1 MNEFSQNIL
10 ILSFIVYLVVVFGPS
25 QYYAVYGQNQN
36 QNVSK
41 YGINNV
47 TKPVGGIQ
55 CDKIEHLVFHNHTKL
70 VVKIQNKTQ
79 NIPGGLGIIP
89 NNCIFWL
96 HTHDES
102 GIIHI
107 ESPVK
112 QTYTL
117 GQFLTIWKTF
127 DSSSFINNLSAVS
140 SNNTINIFNNGVAVA
155 VAPPSIDFNSV
166 PLKDKSIITLDIRNV
181 SKN

>member
-1 MNEFSQNIL
+1 MNELTQNML
-10 ILSFIVYLVVVFGPS
+10 ILSFIVNLVVVLGPV
-25 QYYAVYGQNQN
+25 QNYTVYGQNQN
-36 QNVSK
+36 QNQSISK
-41 YGINNV
+41 YGINNI
-47 TKPVGGIQ
+47 TKSIGGIQ

-96 HTHDES
+96 HTHDGS

-107 ESPVK
+107 ESPLK

-117 GQFLTIWKTF
+117 GQFLNVWKTF
-127 DSSSFINNLSAVS
+127 DNSSFINNLSAVS
-140 SNNTINIFNNGVAVA
+140 SNNAINIFSNGVAID
-155 VAPPSIDFNSV
+155 PSSIDFNSI
-166 PLKDKSIITLDIRNV
+166 PLKDKSIITMEIRNM

>member
-1 MNEFSQNIL
+1 MNKLSQNMM
-10 ILSFIVYLVVVFGPS
+10 ILSFIVCLVVVFGYA
-25 QYYAVYGQNQN
+25 QYYAVFGQNQN
-36 QNVSK
+36 QSISK
-41 YGINNV
+41 NGINNV
-47 TKPVGGIQ
+47 TKPIGGIQ
-55 CDKIEHLVFHNHTKL
+55 CDKVEHLVFHNHTKL

-79 NIPGGLGIIP
+79 NIPGGLGILP

-107 ESPVK
+107 ESPLK

-117 GQFLTIWKTF
+117 GQFLAIWKAF
-127 DSSSFINNLSAVS
+127 DGSSIINNLSAVS
-140 SNNTINIFNNGVAVA
+140 SNNTINIFNNGVAVD
-155 VAPPSIDFNSV
+155 PSSIDFNAI
-166 PLKDKSIITLDIRNV
+166 PLKDKSIITMDIRNV

>member
-1 MNEFSQNIL
+1 MNELSQNIM
-10 ILSFIVYLVVVFGPS
+10 ILSFIVCLVVVFGS
-25 QYYAVYGQNQN
+25 AQYYAVFGQNQN
-36 QNVSK
+36 QSISK
-41 YGINNV
+41 NGINNV
-47 TKPVGGIQ
+47 TKPIGGIQ

-79 NIPGGLGIIP
+79 TIPGGLGILP

-107 ESPVK
+107 ESPLK

-117 GQFLTIWKTF
+117 GQFLAIWKAF
-127 DSSSFINNLSAVS
+127 DSSSFVNNLSAVS
-140 SNNTINIFNNGVAVA
+140 SNNTINIFNNGTAVD
-155 VAPPSIDFNSV
+155 VDPSSIDFNTI
-166 PLKDKSIITLDIRNV
+166 PLKDKSMITVDIRNV
-181 SKN
+181 SKK

>member
-1 MNEFSQNIL
+1 MNELSQNMM
-10 ILSFIVYLVVVFGPS
+10 ILSFIVYLVVVFGYA

-36 QNVSK
+36 QSISK
-41 YGINNV
+41 YGVNNV
-47 TKPVGGIQ
+47 TKPIAGIQ
-55 CDKIEHLVFHNHTKL
+55 CDKVEHLVFHNHTKL

-79 NIPGGLGIIP
+79 NIPGGLGILP

-107 ESPVK
+107 ESPLK

-117 GQFLTIWKTF
+117 GQFLAIWKTF
-127 DSSSFINNLSAVS
+127 DDSSIINNLSAVS
-140 SNNTINIFNNGVAVA
+140 SINTINIFNNGVTVA
-155 VAPPSIDFNSV
+155 VDPPSIDFNDI
-166 PLKDKSIITLDIRNV
+166 PLNDKSIITMDIRNV

>member
-1 MNEFSQNIL
+1 MNELTQNIM
-10 ILSFIVYLVVVFGPS
+10 ILSFIVYLVVVFGPV
-25 QYYAVYGQNQN
+25 QYYPVYGKNQN
-36 QNVSK
+36 QSISK
-41 YGINNV
+41 YGINNI
-47 TKPVGGIQ
+47 TKSIGGIQ
-55 CDKIEHLVFHNHTKL
+55 CDKMEHIVFHNHTKL

-107 ESPVK
+107 ESPFK

-127 DSSSFINNLSAVS
+127 DNSSSFINNLSAVS
-140 SNNTINIFNNGVAVA
+140 SNNTINIFNNGVAID
-155 VAPPSIDFNSV
+155 PSSIDFNSIS
-166 PLKDKSIITLDIRNV
+166 LKDKSIITLDIRNM

>member
-1 MNEFSQNIL
+1 MNELTQSIM
-10 ILSFIVYLVVVFGPS
+10 ILSFIVYLVVVLGS
-25 QYYAVYGQNQN
+25 AQYYTVYGQNQN
-36 QNVSK
+36 QSISK
-41 YGINNV
+41 YGINNI
-47 TKPVGGIQ
+47 TKSIGGIQ

-107 ESPVK
+107 ESPLN

-117 GQFLTIWKTF
+117 GQFLNIWKTF
-127 DSSSFINNLSAVS
+127 DNSSFINNLSAVS
-140 SNNTINIFNNGVAVA
+140 DNNDINIFSNGFAID
-155 VAPPSIDFNSV
+155 PSSIDFNSI
-166 PLKDKSIITLDIRNV
+166 PLKDKSIITMDIRNM

>member
-1 MNEFSQNIL
+1 MYELSQNIM
-10 ILSFIVYLVVVFGPS
+10 ILSFIVYLVVVFGS
-25 QYYAVYGQNQN
+25 AQYYTVYGQNQN
-36 QNVSK
+36 QSISK
-41 YGINNV
+41 YGINNI
-47 TKPVGGIQ
+47 TKSIGGIQ

-107 ESPVK
+107 ESPLN

-117 GQFLTIWKTF
+117 GQFLNIWKTF
-127 DSSSFINNLSAVS
+127 DNSSFINNLSAVS
-140 SNNTINIFNNGVAVA
+140 DNHDINIFSNGVAID
-155 VAPPSIDFNSV
+155 PSSIDFNSI
-166 PLKDKSIITLDIRNV
+166 PLKDKSIITMDIRNM

>member
-1 MNEFSQNIL
+1 MNKFSQNIL
-10 ILSFIVYLVVVFGPS
+10 ILSFIVYLVVVFVS
-25 QYYAVYGQNQN
+25 AKYYAVYGQNQN
-36 QNVSK
+36 QSISK
-41 YGINNV
+41 YGINNI
-47 TKPVGGIQ
+47 TKSIGGIQ

-107 ESPVK
+107 ESPLK
-112 QTYTL
+112 HTYTL

-127 DSSSFINNLSAVS
+127 DNSSFINNLSAVS
-140 SNNTINIFNNGVAVA
+140 SNNTINIFDNGVAVD
-155 VAPPSIDFNSV
+155 PSSIDFNSI
-166 PLKDKSIITLDIRNV
+166 PLKDKSIITMDISNV

>member
-1 MNEFSQNIL
+1 MNELSQNIM
-10 ILSFIVYLVVVFGPS
+10 ILSFIVCLVVVFGS
-25 QYYAVYGQNQN
+25 TQYYAVYGQNQN
-36 QNVSK
+36 QSISK
-41 YGINNV
+41 NGINNV
-47 TKPVGGIQ
+47 TKPIGGIQ

-79 NIPGGLGIIP
+79 NIPGGLGILP

-107 ESPVK
+107 ESPLK

-117 GQFLTIWKTF
+117 GQFLAIWKAF
-127 DSSSFINNLSAVS
+127 DSSSFVNNLSAVS
-140 SNNTINIFNNGVAVA
+140 SNNTINIFNNGVAVD
-155 VAPPSIDFNSV
+155 VV
-166 PLKDKSIITLDIRNV
+166 
-181 SKN
+181 